1 MKGQA
6 SSKKL
11 EDLGEPE
18 ILGVDFWSG
27 KGCAKRTFMKWNG
40 VVLFFSTWGIPTGKT
55 ERYRTYTFSKDAAGK
70 INCSVFLNFD
80 FVEMQRYSYLCF
92 RTWVKKTVALL

>member
-1 MKGQA
+1 VKGQA

-27 KGCAKRTFMKWNG
+27 KGCAKRTFKKWNG

-55 ERYRTYTFSKDAAGK
+55 ERYRIHSPKSGWQNKLFCIFK
-70 INCSVFLNFD
+70 
-80 FVEMQRYSYLCF
+80 F
-92 RTWVKKTVALL
+92 RFC